1 MNKCEFCT
9 ASINQNGQFVCTG
22 RTVYDCQKA
31 IEMMVKAMEIQAASR
46 NTKNYNI
53 SKRTENKNK

>member
-22 RTVYDCQKA
+22 RTVYDCQRA
-31 IEMMVKAMEIQAASR
+31 IEMMVKAMEVQAASH

-53 SKRTENKNK
+53 NKRTENKNK